1 MLVTES
7 TPYIQLMF
15 ANNKGLGA
23 KHAAQPRS
31 GTKKK
36 MEIYDANLCFYSLL
50 TKLTCTLFDNICDPP
65 RDFRE

>member
-31 GTKKK
+31 GTKKI
-36 MEIYDANLCFYSLL
+36 MEIF
-50 TKLTCTLFDNICDPP
+50 
-65 RDFRE
+65 